1 MARSKLYGK
10 NLIRDSEMNVWAR
23 GVVRYSAGI
32 LDWSVQ
38 EQRVTDVN
46 TRKRLRKQGRS
57 LGPVARSMVSAN
69 RH

>member
-1 MARSKLYGK
+1 MAWSKLYHK
-10 NLIRDSEMNVWAR
+10 NLIRDSEINVWAR
-23 GVVRYSAGI
+23 GVVKYSAGI

-46 TRKRLRKQGRS
+46 MRKRLGKQGRS

-69 RH
+69 QH